1 MKWLCLALFGAFSAS
16 LSWGE
21 SAINSSKQQL
31 LELLKPLNGFSAQF
45 NQRLLNPEGTLLQ
58 SLSGELHGQKPDKI
72 YWTVSEP
79 AAQTIVSN
87 GSRLWIYDP
96 DLEQVIIE
104 AYSHNPE
111 GNPISLLLGDSQ
123 LFSENF
129 ELVKHRV
136 LTDSTV
142 QFNLEPLQL
151 NALYKDLI
159 IEFTQDTLSAISFT
173 NNLDHTTQL
182 ELDKFTLNPKFEVN
196 FFNFNI
202 PQGVDVVNHVR

>member
-1 MKWLCLALFGAFSAS
+1 MKWLCLALFGAFSTS
-16 LSWGE
+16 FSWGE
-21 SAINSSKQQL
+21 SANNSAKQQL

-45 NQRLLNPEGTLLQ
+45 NQRLLNSEGTLLQ

-111 GNPISLLLGDSQ
+111 GNPISLLLGDLQ

-159 IEFTQDTLSAISFT
+159 VKFTDNLSVISFT
-173 NNLDHTTQL
+173 DNLGQTTQL
-182 ELDKFTLNPKFEVN
+182 ELHKFSRNPQFDVN

-202 PQGVDVVNHVR
+202 PEGVDVVNHVR